1 MKSMK
6 PIRIAHVAYILIPGW
21 GRFDT
26 INELLRNGGFDVW
39 IIWYI
44 QNWSCIKHK
53 ILGNIEVDL
62 KNKIINITIPRWL
75 VAINVLI
82 NQFILDGIGY
92 AIPLYIICKKLKM
105 KAIILQDYMIE
116 VNFFFLLFKKIFRL
130 KISTIIDYHDL
141 IARWAYYNS
150 KNKLK
155 KLLEPF
161 HVAIDEVINPKL
173 AGKIIAVTNFL
184 KNFIFHRSK
193 INKGLVIPEVFKSP
207 YQIEVNYDKNE
218 LRRKLGLN
226 PHSVI
231 LIWAGALGGFAV
243 DDILFLIRAISLSR
257 NKNKIL
263 LLLLAWGASKD
274 TIITINNFAK
284 EVGVNIKYLGYIDN
298 RKLLYWEYLMASDIG
313 VFIRPRTLFSHALTG
328 RKVQDYIGVGL
339 PVIVPCLAGQLEI
352 IKQNGL
358 CYKPEDVLDLA
369 KKIDEILNLDLI
381 SMGMKSR
388 KIANSILNYVKNLI
402 LSEDFKNFLIN

>member
-1 MKSMK
+1 MK
-6 PIRIAHVAYILIPGW
+6 PIRVAHVAYILIPGW
-21 GRFDT
+21 SRFDT
-26 INELLRNGGFDVW
+26 INELLRDRGFDVW

-44 QNWSCIKHK
+44 HKWSSIKHK
-53 ILGNIEVDL
+53 IFGSIEVDP
-62 KNKIINITIPRWL
+62 KNKIINISPPRWL
-75 VAINVLI
+75 AALNVLI
-82 NQFILDGIGY
+82 NQFGGMGFAIL
-92 AIPLYIICKKLKM
+92 LYIICKKLKM
-105 KAIILQDYMIE
+105 KAIILQDHMIE
-116 VNFFFLLFKKIFRL
+116 GNFFFLLFKKIFRL

-141 IARWAYYNS
+141 TARWAYYNS

-161 HVAIDEVINPKL
+161 HVAIDEVINPRL
-173 AGKIIAVTNFL
+173 SGKIIAVTNFL

-193 INKGLVIPEVFKSP
+193 INKGFVIPEVFRPP

-218 LRRKLGLN
+218 IRRKLGLN

-243 DDILFLIRAISLSR
+243 NDILFLIRAISLSK

-263 LLLLAWGASKD
+263 LLLLAWGASED

-284 EVGVNIKYLGYIDN
+284 EVGVNIKYFGYIDN
-298 RKLLYWEYLMASDIG
+298 RKLLYWEYLMASNIG
-313 VFIRPRTLFSHALTG
+313 VFIRPQTLFSHVLTG
-328 RKVQDYIGVGL
+328 RKVQDYMGVGL

-352 IKQNGL
+352 IKGNGL

-381 SMGMKSR
+381 NMGMKSR
-388 KIANSILNYVKNLI
+388 EIVNSILNDVKKLI
-402 LSEDFKNFLIN
+402 LRQDFKDFLIN